1 LETSFSAAAS
11 RFRAILAEGH
21 QSVSEGLPLRNGES
35 SKAGD
40 AARATSLALVEAFRD
55 LPAEHLAELERL
67 LITHAVS
74 RGEVLMRQGDAA
86 DALYLVASGRFAVNV
101 DGRRIA

>member
-1 LETSFSAAAS
+1 
-11 RFRAILAEGH
+11 
-21 QSVSEGLPLRNGES
+21 ES
-35 SKAGD
+35 SKGGD

-55 LPAEHLAELERL
+55 LPAEHLAELEQL
-67 LITHAVS
+67 LITQAVS

-101 DGRRIA
+101 DGRRIAEVGSGLPTRATGVFVHGSRHGTSHAPP